1 MSECHPKRLLSLF
14 PTNSCHQQVVTT
26 GDLKKKRS
34 SGSSLFPIN
43 RCHQRVVTRQASA
56 SLLRNHPGFHS
67 ISVTSVW

>member
-43 RCHQRVVTRQASA
+43 RCHQRVVTVGDYELSEDELGHVSNQ
-56 SLLRNHPGFHS
+56 
-67 ISVTSVW
+67 